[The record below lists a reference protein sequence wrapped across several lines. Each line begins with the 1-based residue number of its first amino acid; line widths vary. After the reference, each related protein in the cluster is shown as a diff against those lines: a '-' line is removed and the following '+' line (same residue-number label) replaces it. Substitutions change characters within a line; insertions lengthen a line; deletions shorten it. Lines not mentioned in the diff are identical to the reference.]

1 MKKHLLSLL
10 LSCLLLTGCATPAL
24 PQTQPTQDGKRFT
37 ATFLDVFDT
46 VTTIVGYD
54 ESKEAFEEKTQAIHD
69 ELLLYHQLFDIYN
82 TYEGITNL
90 KDVNDAAG
98 GEPVQVDE
106 KMIALLRDCK
116 DYYTITRGKVN
127 VAMGA
132 ILQLW
137 HEAREAAMDD
147 PSKAYL
153 PDKKVLR
160 EAWEH
165 TDLYDVVLDEE
176 ASTVQILDPELSLDV
191 GAIAKGWA
199 VQRVAEKAP
208 TGLLISVGGNV
219 CPTGPKD
226 ASGTPWVVGITDP
239 NGGDYLHTIATSRLS
254 VVTSGDYQRYFV
266 VDGKMYHH
274 IIDPGTLFPGKKWR
288 SVTVVCADSGLAD
301 ALSTALFLL
310 DIDQGM
316 ALLQKYDAEAFWVG
330 HQNARY
336 YSPGFQDLIRT

>member
-1 MKKHLLSLL
+1 MKKRLLSLL
-10 LSCLLLTGCATPAL
+10 LFLLLLTGCATPAL
-24 PQTQPTQDGKRFT
+24 PQTQAPDGKKFT

-54 ESKEAFEEKTQAIHD
+54 ESKAAFEEKTRAIHD
-69 ELLLYHQLFDIYN
+69 ELILYHQLFDIYN

-98 GEPVQVDE
+98 GEPVQVDGIILE
-106 KMIALLRDCK
+106 LLKDCK
-116 DYYTITRGKVN
+116 DYYTLTRGKVN

-132 ILQLW
+132 ILRLW
-137 HEAREAAMDD
+137 HEAREDAMDD

-153 PDKKVLR
+153 PEKSVLR
-160 EAWEH
+160 QAFDH
-165 TDLYDVVLDEE
+165 TDLYDMVLDEE
-176 ASTVQILDPELSLDV
+176 NSTVQITDPQLSLDV

-199 VQRVAEKAP
+199 VQKVAEKAP
-208 TGLLISVGGNV
+208 SGLLISVGGNV

-226 ASGTPWVVGITDP
+226 ESGTPWVVGITDP
-239 NGGDYLHTIATSRLS
+239 NGGDYLHTIETADMS

-266 VDGKMYHH
+266 VNGKKYHH
-274 IIDPGTLFPGKKWR
+274 IIDPGTLYPGKLWR

-310 DIDQGM
+310 DIEQGV
-316 ALLQKYDAEAFWVG
+316 ALLNKYGAFAFWVD
-330 HQNARY
+330 QNNSRY